1 MRISPLPLFFRL
13 ALTATSDYSG
23 RGGRFFR
30 HIQIT
35 NSSIGCFFLKFL
47 VFTELM
53 TLYRNHSFDYLQ
65 ICYVKNI

>member
-1 MRISPLPLFFRL
+1 MRISP
-13 ALTATSDYSG
+13 TSDYSG

-35 NSSIGCFFLKFL
+35 NSSIGCFFFLKFL